1 MSFAER
7 VRADLS
13 SLLSLPFFT
22 LLSPL
27 FTCSFQLIFVW
38 VVLFSD
44 RDCIFSLLTACWL
57 QRGRTDRFEI
67 NVMIGNGSYNSA
79 SAIGEKHSKHFHMI
93 APAQNKVSRLR

>member
-7 VRADLS
+7 EHTDLS

-22 LLSPL
+22 LPSPL

-44 RDCIFSLLTACWL
+44 RDCIFSLLAACWL
-57 QRGRTDRFEI
+57 QRGRTDRLEI
-67 NVMIGNGSYNSA
+67 KVMIGNGSYNFA
-79 SAIGEKHSKHFHMI
+79 NAIREKHSKHFHVI
-93 APAQNKVSRLR
+93 ALAQNKVSRLR